1 VRFSMLIPNLH
12 DWEDVAALAL
22 LADQGDWDTIWYAD
36 HYMPDT
42 GSAEVVDGDVYEAW
56 SILSAVAAITS
67 RVRIGPLVS
76 PTSVHHPALLA
87 NRAATI
93 DQISAGR
100 FVLGMGAGWQITEHS
115 AYGID
120 LEPAGKRVSRFEE
133 SIEIVRS
140 LLDNERTTFDGAF
153 YRFSDAPC
161 QPHPAQDKLPILV
174 GTGSPRMMRAAARFA
189 QEWNTWG
196 SPTHSSEAMYRF
208 ETACAEVGTDP
219 ASIRKSVQALVFMSD
234 DEETLAKHRDTV
246 DMTRSIV
253 GTPTQLAE
261 TIGRYAERGFDEFI
275 VLGHT
280 LGQDAAQRQH
290 NFRRFAAE
298 ITSQF

>member
-1 VRFSMLIPNLH
+1 MLIPSGFEW
-12 DWEDVAALAL
+12 DEVVALAT

-42 GSAEVVDGDVYEAW
+42 GTAEVVDGDVYEAW
-56 SILSAVAAITS
+56 SILSAIAAITS
-67 RVRIGPLVS
+67 RARIGPLVS

-93 DQISAGR
+93 DRISAGR
-100 FVLGMGAGWQITEHS
+100 FVLGMGAGWQITEHT

-120 LEPAGKRVSRFEE
+120 LEPPGKRVSRFEE

-140 LLDNERTTFDGAF
+140 LLSNERTTFDGAF
-153 YRFSDAPC
+153 YRFGDAPC
-161 QPHPAQDKLPILV
+161 QPRPVQDRLPIAV

-196 SPTHSSEAMYRF
+196 SPSHAGEVMERF
-208 ETACAEVGTDP
+208 ETACAEVGSDP

-234 DEETLAKHRDTV
+234 DEETLAKYRDTV
-246 DMTRSIV
+246 DLSRSII
-253 GTPTQLAE
+253 GTPVQLVE
-261 TIGRYAERGFDEFI
+261 TIARYADRGFDEFI

-280 LGQDAAQRQH
+280 LGQDAIERQQ
-290 NFRRFAAE
+290 NFHRFSAE
-298 ITSQF
+298 ISSHF